1 MNVSGILVVVPPE
14 RLAMATEELSRLDG
28 IDVHHCDAASG
39 RIVVTQEAETIHAEV
54 DGLKRIKALPYVI
67 LAEMAY
73 HCFEEDSDITGAIPP
88 ELDELEGVN
97 QVPPF
102 LNK

>member
-1 MNVSGILVVVPPE
+1 MNVSGILVVVRPE
-14 RLAMATEELSRLDG
+14 RVAAATDELARLDG

-39 RIVVTQEAETIHAEV
+39 RIVITQEAETIQAEV

-73 HCFEEDSDITGAIPP
+73 HCFEEDRDITDVIPQ
-88 ELDELEGVN
+88 ELDELEGMN
-97 QVPPF
+97 PVPPF
-102 LNK
+102 LQE